1 MHIWLYN
8 NQKWQYIFSQEI
20 KSYTMRLYFFHLTAC
35 TGNMLHHSRHGQ
47 IFFLFKLT
55 NMLPLNLIIFS
66 QREIS
71 SNVYLETCTSMSG
84 VLITQR
90 VYMIC
95 AVFTQIPSISLS
107 SAIFSFVLLLVL
119 LLVHNKILLSTHS
132 FTFIVIKQPIYFSD
146 LFLNPYAIFP
156 RSTL

>member
-1 MHIWLYN
+1 MAV
-8 NQKWQYIFSQEI
+8 
-20 KSYTMRLYFFHLTAC
+20 YFL
-35 TGNMLHHSRHGQ
+35 SRNKIVHNAF
-47 IFFLFKLT
+47 IFFFIWQRVQATCCIIRATVKFCFFFKLI

-95 AVFTQIPSISLS
+95 SVFIQIPSISLS
-107 SAIFSFVLLLVL
+107 SAIISFVLLLVL

-132 FTFIVIKQPIYFSD
+132 FTFIVIKQPIYFTD
-146 LFLNPYAIFP
+146 LFLNPYAVFP